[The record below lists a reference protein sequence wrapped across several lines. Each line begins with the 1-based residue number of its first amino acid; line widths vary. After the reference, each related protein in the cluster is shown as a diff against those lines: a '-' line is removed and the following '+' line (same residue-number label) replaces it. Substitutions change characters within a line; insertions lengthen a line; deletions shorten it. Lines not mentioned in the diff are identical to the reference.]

1 VARQRGGQGIL
12 NLLARHSDL
21 ALAAA
26 VVGVLFVLVVPVP
39 APVIDILLTLNIACS
54 LLLLLVALGGGKAL
68 DFNTFP
74 SLLLFTTLFRLSM
87 NVASTRLI
95 LLDGYA
101 GQVINAFGNFVVGGN
116 MVVGLIIF
124 LVLIVIQFVVITKGS
139 GRISEVAARFTLDA
153 MPGKQMAIDA
163 DLNSGLLSEEEAR
176 RRREAISQEA
186 EFYGSMDGASKFV
199 RGDAVAGLVIT
210 AINLL
215 GGMIMGKLNGMSVGE
230 AAQTYSILT
239 VGDGLVSQIPSLMAA
254 QTYSILTVGDGLVSQ
269 IPSLIIATTAAVI
282 VTKASANENLA
293 RSAGKQVLTDPR
305 AVGTAAAIMLFFGL
319 VPGLPTGPFM
329 LLATL
334 FFALFIALRKSRAAE
349 AAAEP
354 EPKPVQPV
362 LAEPQQ
368 LVQLLQV
375 DRMSIEVGYQL
386 IPLLDPRQNDEMAR
400 KIGAV
405 RRQMAQRL
413 GVVVPPIR
421 ITDNLQLKPEEYA
434 IRIKGQT
441 VARGT
446 LLPGHY
452 LAMDSG
458 LVQEPVEGIATSE
471 PAFGLPALWIPAD
484 RKEAAE
490 AAGYTVADPRSVLI
504 THLNETIK
512 KHAHEVLTREDV
524 RALVDGLKERAPTIV
539 DELVPNA
546 ISLGGVQNV
555 LQNLLREGI
564 PINDLGTILEAIGDS
579 VQKTKD
585 PDLLTEFVRKAIS
598 RTICAHVQQRGGT
611 LGAIT
616 LDPSVEQ
623 MIATAIRE
631 GGDGNSVHLE
641 PKASARFIERLM
653 QMVRD
658 TVASGFEAVLLVSSP
673 IRRHVR
679 RIVEQVVPDLPVLAY
694 DELVNDLPIEGR
706 GTVSVG
712 E

>member
-230 AAQTYSILT
+230 
-239 VGDGLVSQIPSLMAA
+239 AA